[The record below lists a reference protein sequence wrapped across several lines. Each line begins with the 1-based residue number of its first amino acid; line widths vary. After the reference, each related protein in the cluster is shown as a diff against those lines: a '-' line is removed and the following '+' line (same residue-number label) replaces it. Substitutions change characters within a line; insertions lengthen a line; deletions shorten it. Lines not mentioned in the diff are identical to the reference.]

1 MMSRRP
7 PSDGGSSRPTH
18 LPGSCPGIGRQL
30 AGVRAAR
37 QLSVEDVASRL
48 LLSKAQVMGLEA
60 GDAAAFY
67 TSAYFLRGLRKY
79 MAFAGVPDELLDLS
93 PPDEEEADHPDDLR
107 LTLATAAV
115 EPATAGPRVS
125 GHTAWVMIVV
135 VAAVLIGLATL
146 GISRYGGATA
156 DISVPS
162 DIVQLDSAWP
172 LPAQPL
178 RAAAVAQPPVQSI
191 AAQLAIPDD
200 GATVRLSVG
209 KATWVFVRFPDNRVT
224 ERRLAAGEA
233 FEVGPLPAY
242 LAIGTADSVD
252 LRVEDRPVALEPYI
266 RNGQVRITRPEL
278 AALTGATPPR

>member
-1 MMSRRP
+1 MSRRP

-93 PPDEEEADHPDDLR
+93 PPDEEEANHPDGLR

-115 EPATAGPRVS
+115 EPATA
-125 GHTAWVMIVV
+125 
-135 VAAVLIGLATL
+135 
-146 GISRYGGATA
+146 
-156 DISVPS
+156 DIARRDLTPPS
-162 DIVQLDSAWP
+162 
-172 LPAQPL
+172 
-178 RAAAVAQPPVQSI
+178 
-191 AAQLAIPDD
+191 
-200 GATVRLSVG
+200 
-209 KATWVFVRFPDNRVT
+209 
-224 ERRLAAGEA
+224 
-233 FEVGPLPAY
+233 
-242 LAIGTADSVD
+242 
-252 LRVEDRPVALEPYI
+252 RPVH
-266 RNGQVRITRPEL
+266 VRSRASPCGL
-278 AALTGATPPR
+278 GHSGNRSAPRT